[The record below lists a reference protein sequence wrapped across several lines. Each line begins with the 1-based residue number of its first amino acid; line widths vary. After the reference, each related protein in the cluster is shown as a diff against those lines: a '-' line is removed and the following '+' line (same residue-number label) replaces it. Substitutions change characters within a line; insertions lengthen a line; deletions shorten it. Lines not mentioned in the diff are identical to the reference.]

1 MSKKSNAPFNN
12 QEEIAARRRQLQKTI
27 RRQER
32 RLSQDIDAYQDEIES
47 VKSVWHGLANFRRFR
62 KNGLSS
68 GISKVTGG
76 SSRIT
81 TAFSLGIKAARWL
94 LKRRKKNNKEKN
106 KDTE

>member
-1 MSKKSNAPFNN
+1 MSKKSDAPFNH
-12 QEEIAARRRQLQKTI
+12 QEEIAVLRRQLQKTI

-94 LKRRKKNNKEKN
+94 LKRRKKNKKEKN